1 MSDTRQEIIDAC
13 AWMLWANAWIQHQE
27 ELGDKG
33 VNPGAGG
40 SWDPYVPDVPAS
52 MTKLATECIEQIERM
67 NGAAIDVLYK
77 RTVALIPVGERAL
90 RKHWREPTTER
101 FGNCLAW
108 EALGA
113 GVSWADDYP
122 AHGLM
127 VPHSEVNAWSD
138 TEAEGYMSERLA
150 SRFD

>member
-13 AWMLWANAWIQHQE
+13 AWMLWANAWISHQE
-27 ELGDKG
+27 ELGAEG

-40 SWDPYVPDVPAS
+40 SWDPYVPDVPE
-52 MTKLATECIEQIERM
+52 TIGKLAREGIEMIERL
-67 NGAAIDVLYK
+67 NGATVDVLY
-77 RTVALIPVGERAL
+77 ERAIAL
-90 RKHWREPTTER
+90 PGKRYGKREPTPER
-101 FGNCLAW
+101 FGNCLAY

-122 AHGLM
+122 GHGLII
-127 VPHSEVNAWSD
+127 PHSEVNAWSD

-150 SRFD
+150 RRSR